1 VASIRTKTSSEAAQ
15 EQHDRHT
22 KSLVI
27 LSFVWLIIF
36 SAILPHH
43 GALTLE
49 RFEEQFASTTFHVQ
63 LSTLFALWILFL
75 VDYIVLLVAL
85 RGSLIFLKKAGQG
98 LLVVIFPIY
107 RLSISTFEHPKVW
120 IPFLGWQPKDRTLEK
135 RLARFFSL
143 PMIFVALMVLPIL
156 AIEYFHK
163 AWIERYDAVKV
174 FLSLGSQ
181 IIWLAFT
188 IEFTLMISV
197 TRRKM
202 AYCRRHWIDIAIILL
217 PVILFILPFLS
228 FLPILRLGR
237 LIPVIRSTR
246 LFRLKGVGLK
256 AFQALVLFSGTQ
268 RFGKSY
274 HERKLRRL
282 KRRLL
287 EMEEDMEELREEI
300 AELEEAQRKAEKKA
314 DEEYDS
320 LEPGS

>member
-1 VASIRTKTSSEAAQ
+1 VASSSTRTLSESAR
-15 EQHDRHT
+15 EIHDRAT
-22 KSLVI
+22 TSLVI
-27 LSFVWLIIF
+27 LSIIWLLIF

-49 RFEEQFASTTFHVQ
+49 RFERQFASTIFHVQ
-63 LSTLFALWILFL
+63 ISTLFALWIVFL
-75 VDYIVLLVAL
+75 ADYIILLIAL
-85 RGSLIFLKKAGQG
+85 RGSRRYRTKAGQG
-98 LLVVIFPIY
+98 SLVVLFPVY
-107 RLSISTFEHPKVW
+107 RLSISTFDQPKLW
-120 IPFLGWQPKDRTLEK
+120 IPFLGWRARDRALEK
-135 RLARFFSL
+135 KLARFFSL

-163 AWIERYDAVKV
+163 EWIEKYGFVRTS
-174 FLSLGSQ
+174 LSLGSQ
-181 IIWLAFT
+181 GIWLAFAV
-188 IEFTLMISV
+188 EFTLMISV

-256 AFQALVLFSGTQ
+256 AFQALVLFSGTR

-282 KRRLL
+282 KRLL
-287 EMEEDMEELREEI
+287 VEMEEDMEEIREEI
-300 AELEEAQRKAEKKA
+300 AELEEAHRKAEA
-314 DEEYDS
+314 QVEEEDPE
-320 LEPGS
+320 EPEGP